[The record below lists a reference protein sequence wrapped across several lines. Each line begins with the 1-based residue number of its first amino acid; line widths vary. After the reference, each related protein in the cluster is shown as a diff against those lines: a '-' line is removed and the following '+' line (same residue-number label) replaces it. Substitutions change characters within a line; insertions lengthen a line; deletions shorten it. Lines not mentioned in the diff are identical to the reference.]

1 VREALNGMQQA
12 RRDRDSGIAT
22 RYYNADIHLGAFALP
37 QYVLQAIGKQD
48 ND

>member
-1 VREALNGMQQA
+1 
-12 RRDRDSGIAT
+12 RRLPLETLRQRLRDSGIAT
-22 RYYNADIHLGAFALP
+22 RYYKADIHLGAFALP